1 MEKKALEEFIANLSP
16 EERERHQAL
25 IQECLERKKL
35 IQEYSEK
42 AYKSIHHLSADLENL
57 KHGLI
62 KLANYTKL
70 QSELTRDLFSDV
82 IPLLNTGQPDK
93 LSMN

>member
-16 EERERHQAL
+16 EEREKHQAL

-35 IQEYSEK
+35 IHEYSEK
-42 AYKSIHHLSADLENL
+42 AYKSINHLSADLDKL
-57 KHGLI
+57 KHGLM

-70 QSELTRDLFSDV
+70 HSELNRDFFSDV
-82 IPLLNTGQPDK
+82 IPLLKRVHPDK
-93 LSMN
+93 QSMN